1 MLARAVHKSK
11 REIEELVAEIAPRSD
26 IPAQMRRLPQ
36 RIGLPKPPSRFARDG
51 GPDSGKARDLE
62 APTTGVVSLHAAGQ
76 LNAARGPQLRPDG
89 VASAP
94 VGIVSQA
101 VTACPPTVDA
111 LAPGRYRVQF
121 TASTA
126 LRDKLERLRALLRP
140 TVPDADLATVIEL
153 AITEKLERLEARRFA
168 QSSRRRKEL
177 SDTDTTP
184 RSRHIPAAIRRAV
197 RERDGRQ
204 CGFVSKGGQAL
215 LRRRP
220 VGVPP
225 PTTVRPGWGPQPGE
239 RRPALSDSQRL
250 AGRAGLR
257 EERNRSTS
265 HRDAGDEARYSRSG
279 RTQRRSRVAPRHS
292 HRRLEAGALGRPTDG
307 PNTVVALHEA

>member
-1 MLARAVHKSK
+1 MSAGGLN
-11 REIEELVAEIAPRSD
+11 VA
-26 IPAQMRRLPQ
+26 
-36 RIGLPKPPSRFARDG
+36 G
-51 GPDSGKARDLE
+51 
-62 APTTGVVSLHAAGQ
+62 
-76 LNAARGPQLRPDG
+76 GPQLRPDG

-101 VTACPPTVDA
+101 VTERPPTVEA

-168 QSSRRRKEL
+168 QSSRPRQAIVGYRHDATFTACSGGDSSGRARTRR
-177 SDTDTTP
+177 P
-184 RSRHIPAAIRRAV
+184 AV
-197 RERDGRQ
+197 RFRQQGRP
-204 CGFVSKGGQAL
+204 AL

-225 PTTVRPGWGPQPGE
+225 PTSVRPGWGPQPGE

-257 EERNRSTS
+257 QERDRSTS
-265 HRDAGDEARYSRSG
+265 LRDAGDEASDEARYSRSG
-279 RTQRRSRVAPRHS
+279 RTKSA
-292 HRRLEAGALGRPTDG
+292 HRRRR
-307 PNTVVALHEA
+307 TVMAIDA